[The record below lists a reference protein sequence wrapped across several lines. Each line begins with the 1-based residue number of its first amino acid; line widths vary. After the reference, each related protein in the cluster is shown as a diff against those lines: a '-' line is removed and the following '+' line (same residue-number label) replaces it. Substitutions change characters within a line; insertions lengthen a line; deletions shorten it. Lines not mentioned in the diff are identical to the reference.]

1 MVRNSGAIL
10 ASHPAAMLERLRT
23 GDGGAT
29 LLNYDNHRSRE
40 GAGLAAGQGRD
51 RSPGLFVDGPLVAG
65 TDGAVHG
72 LDYARQ
78 TLAECGGGAGLLV
91 GSQHGGLRHSAVA
104 AVRRAAGD
112 GHALVG
118 PPPASSRTSSACS
131 KPASARGG
139 EAQDL
144 HRAGD
149 GRGRAL
155 AVFVRQDRISP
166 EHPPTTGEG
175 LHGIAR
181 LGGFLGRKGDGEPGP
196 EVLWRDLAK
205 LRPLAEAWRAFQ
217 TKRCG

>member
-1 MVRNSGAIL
+1 
-10 ASHPAAMLERLRT
+10 MLERLRT

-40 GAGLAAGQGRD
+40 GAGLAAGHGRD

-91 GSQHGGLRHSAVA
+91 GSQCDRKLEDFGTPLWQLSAAPPVTATLWSDHPRQARGLPARAQDRQPGG
-104 AVRRAAGD
+104 
-112 GHALVG
+112 
-118 PPPASSRTSSACS
+118 

-155 AVFVRQDRISP
+155 AVLVRLARISP
-166 EHPPTTGEG
+166 ERPPTTREG

-205 LRPLAEAWRAFQ
+205 LRPLVAAWRAFQ